1 VSSNTVAITLEN
13 FQQVILDESKSKLI
27 LVAFWAEQVPESL
40 ELRDKLAIGL
50 TSFEEHIL
58 LATVDCQ
65 TQQQIAQQFGIQ
77 GLPTAIL
84 VKDGQ
89 PLDGLS
95 GPQTDESIKEFL
107 IKHLPKEE
115 ELLLAQARELV
126 NQAQV
131 TQEHIHQAFSIISQ
145 AYQLNSER
153 ADIKLVL
160 ADVYIQTGK
169 ISEAEALLTTIL
181 MVDQDSYYTAIMA
194 KLELASKAADSPE
207 IQALETQLIEDE
219 TNVELQQQLAA
230 QYSQVNRHEEALNML
245 FRLMQKDGSD
255 QKSKDLLLDILKA
268 LPDGDPLA
276 TKFRR
281 KLYTLMY

>member
-107 IKHLPKEE
+107 VKHLPKEE

-160 ADVYIQTGK
+160 ADVYIQIGK